1 MEPKNFTKSS
11 NVLDLEFPDWSAM
24 RDPHRPISTKAA
36 FELCDDY
43 YKLFPHAVEQWKKFR
58 CEKCTVEFKL

>member
-1 MEPKNFTKSS
+1 
-11 NVLDLEFPDWSAM
+11 M

-43 YKLFPHAVEQWKKFR
+43 YKLFPHAVEKWKKLR
-58 CEKCTVEFKL
+58 REKCTVEFVLENDAS